1 MCAFE
6 TWEIS
11 EHSAFI
17 MTFVV
22 VGERTT
28 LFYALLTFL
37 INSAISIIKKARR
50 AKKEVGKRSKSK
62 QPDKTEVENG
72 KPGTRNL
79 NKWPL
84 RRLIR
89 RTNHYCQSI
98 IPINT
103 NSGFRPWHCFA
114 SVSAEVRRSEDSM
127 PKKPWKESFL
137 ALFYEEFPVKI
148 SFSRAFRVLNSL
160 ISQSSWSF
168 ALNPTGGLQN
178 RYFTIF
184 QSPLFPWSFSC

>member
-11 EHSAFI
+11 EHSALT

-22 VGERTT
+22 VGERTA
-28 LFYALLTFL
+28 LFNALHAFL
-37 INSAISIIKKARR
+37 INCTISIIKKARR

-62 QPDKTEVENG
+62 EPDKIETENE
-72 KPGTRNL
+72 KPGTRSL

-84 RRLIR
+84 RVLIGKI
-89 RTNHYCQSI
+89 NHFCQSI
-98 IPINT
+98 ILSNT
-103 NSGFRPWHCFA
+103 NSGFSPWNYFA
-114 SVSAEVRRSEDSM
+114 RVSAEVRQSEDSM
-127 PKKPWKESFL
+127 PKKLWKESFL